1 MKVDPSTYK
10 DAFLR
15 HLERT
20 SIVVPEDNLPKDSD
34 PTLSERAA
42 YSRNPHKPFQFE
54 VPSSIYFFGAGGVA
68 SWFLPQFIKTLHNYC
83 VKNHTLDSEYT
94 IYIYDNDVVEEK
106 NVLRQNFIPEDV
118 GRNKAE
124 VLSDRYDSI
133 YDNIRVVYVD
143 KYIYSGNF
151 CTDFAKEYPEPQ
163 DNYVNIDSL
172 DFRYSLVFNFVDNE
186 ITKHVIDFS
195 IANVNNCVYFTTGCD
210 IHNGQVFC
218 KRLRTMP
225 LYSQYYKDV
234 SFMLGVEII
243 DEPASCA
250 ELAELAAVEQ
260 TFDSNS
266 YAATI
271 LNALVNNIISD
282 FWGTHTQEILFT
294 CSSAPN
300 VSSKTTTHNYAF
312 CDGY

>member
-10 DAFLR
+10 DAFLIQLDR
-15 HLERT
+15 N
-20 SIVVPEDNLPKDSD
+20 SGVICEDNLPKDSD
-34 PTLSERAA
+34 LTLSERAS
-42 YSRNPHKPFQFE
+42 YSRNPHRPFEFE

-83 VKNHTLDSEYT
+83 VKNRTLDTEYT

-118 GRNKAE
+118 GKNKAE

-133 YDNIRVVYVD
+133 YDNIRVVYIG
-143 KYIYSGNF
+143 KYIYSKIF
-151 CTDFAKEYPEPQ
+151 CTDFAKEYPEPLE
-163 DNYVNIDSL
+163 NYVNIDPL
-172 DFRYSLVFNFVDNE
+172 DFRHSLVFNFVDNE
-186 ITKHVIDFS
+186 ITKHAIDRLTS
-195 IANVNNCVYFTTGCD
+195 NVNDCVYFTTGCD

-218 KRLRTMP
+218 RRHRTMP
-225 LYSQYYKDV
+225 MYSQYYRDV
-234 SFMLGVEII
+234 SFTLGIENI

-271 LNALVNNIISD
+271 LNSLVNNVISD

-294 CSSAPN
+294 CSSAPSM
-300 VSSKTTTHNYAF
+300 SSKTTTHNYYI
-312 CDGY
+312 CSGY